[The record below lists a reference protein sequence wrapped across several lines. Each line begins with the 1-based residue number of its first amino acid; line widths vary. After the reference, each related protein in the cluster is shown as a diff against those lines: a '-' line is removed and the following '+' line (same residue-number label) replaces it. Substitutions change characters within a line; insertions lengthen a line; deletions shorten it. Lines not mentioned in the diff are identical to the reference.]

1 MHAGPT
7 LAYLKRSAD
16 LADVPKR
23 LSFADNSAN
32 AEISADSSILSVN
45 ISESYAWSSHCSS
58 VLSFTSQPSQMTLKI
73 EKDSD
78 GQKQIIRLSGRL
90 RSEHLDELKTQM
102 DGDQSRIVLDLDGV
116 TLVDVE
122 AVRFLN
128 TCEKSGTELLHCWPY
143 IREWIIREKDREA

>member
-1 MHAGPT
+1 
-7 LAYLKRSAD
+7 LQFI
-16 LADVPKR
+16 VP
-23 LSFADNSAN
+23 
-32 AEISADSSILSVN
+32 
-45 ISESYAWSSHCSS
+45 
-58 VLSFTSQPSQMTLKI
+58 FTSQKSQMTLKI

-78 GQKQIIRLSGRL
+78 GRKTVIRLSGRL

-143 IREWIIREKDREA
+143 IREWIIRERDREA

>member
-1 MHAGPT
+1 VVSS
-7 LAYLKRSAD
+7 LQLI
-16 LADVPKR
+16 VP
-23 LSFADNSAN
+23 
-32 AEISADSSILSVN
+32 
-45 ISESYAWSSHCSS
+45 
-58 VLSFTSQPSQMTLKI
+58 FTSQKSQMTLKI

-78 GQKQIIRLSGRL
+78 ERKTVIRLSGRL
-90 RSEHLDELKTQM
+90 RSEHLAELKTQM